1 MMKFERKDAA
11 PSKRIRSYV
20 AVFAA
25 SGVSHAAK
33 FEAKFQN
40 KAKFKKFSRSLSIAA
55 RCCLWFLA
63 SWRIKI
69 SAPRRRPSSR

>member
-40 KAKFKKFSRSLSIAA
+40 KAKFN
-55 RCCLWFLA
+55 
-63 SWRIKI
+63 KI
-69 SAPRRRPSSR
+69 